1 MIQTNDEKSI
11 MSYLSDRARRMKNT
25 PELICCYI
33 PIPMD
38 KTRVIKISL

>member
-25 PELICCYI
+25 PELICAIY
-33 PIPMD
+33 PFPW
-38 KTRVIKISL
+38 IKQG